1 VNKYTINYG
10 RSSPGNPKGCPKYGG
25 RVKGTPNKM
34 TTEAKKILTEIISEN
49 KEKFQEELAKLSGR
63 DFAIVYLQMCKLI
76 LPTQINLGGNAKSA
90 VQQTIEQLNALKK

>member
-1 VNKYTINYG
+1 MAGAV
-10 RSSPGNPKGCPKYGG
+10 PGNPKGCPKYGG